1 MIAGT
6 VRGWV
11 WIAHLASMTV
21 PIPFQLIP
29 WLGDIRTR
37 QTTTS
42 IQNCSE
48 RRALDPR

>member
-6 VRGWV
+6 VKGWG
-11 WIAHLASMTV
+11 WIADLASMTF

-29 WLGDIRTR
+29 WLGDTRTR
-37 QTTTS
+37 QTTSS
-42 IQNCSE
+42 IPSCSE